1 MTCPQKKCAWKTS
14 KTYGTLSGFTWMLNA
29 KTAEVHRLEVTSTL
43 NQVHH
48 KLEFC
53 HHCSTQWEPAR
64 LCRAAST
71 CTKKCLLAWT
81 LKHQRLI
88 LSIVV
93 VAKGHS
99 DLWRYNVIFCFN
111 AHGTC
116 WQVKTEWTMQIRK
129 LASFCQG
136 PPARYE
142 EVIPDIPAGSPTSTA
157 ESLWTLLQDSSGHI
171 QHSLLNINIQK
182 EIMGDATAAPVWH
195 WGQITKKAAHPN
207 TYRFLGAN
215 LLPDSN
221 TKTVSQVLSLNTRS
235 QTRFIKLYIYMKG
248 TLQLGHCSPLSQGK
262 ILSAS
267 CPIPKQTYQTQTTL
281 NITNLK
287 FSKWSLK

>member
-1 MTCPQKKCAWKTS
+1 MGARTS
-14 KTYGTLSGFTWMLNA
+14 MSSCFHLHK
-29 KTAEVHRLEVTSTL
+29 EV
-43 NQVHH
+43 
-48 KLEFC
+48 F
-53 HHCSTQWEPAR
+53 AR
-64 LCRAAST
+64 LNLETPEADTVNCS
-71 CTKKCLLAWT
+71 L
-81 LKHQRLI
+81 
-88 LSIVV
+88 
-93 VAKGHS
+93 AKGHS

-136 PPARYE
+136 APARYE

-171 QHSLLNINIQK
+171 QHSLLNIDIQK
-182 EIMGDATAAPVWH
+182 VIMGDATAAPVWH

-262 ILSAS
+262 IWALAARFQNKHTR
-267 CPIPKQTYQTQTTL
+267 PKKHWTSQ
-281 NITNLK
+281 I
-287 FSKWSLK
+287 